1 MKKVKIFYCKFFVLK
16 NGILQTYMARRWGER
31 NIVNQAGKKKVE
43 ATFFNN
49 DRSYKIMAVRSID
62 FDTV

>member
-1 MKKVKIFYCKFFVLK
+1 MEIKYVTVSFFVLR

-49 DRSYKIMAVRSID
+49 DRSYKIMAV
-62 FDTV
+62 